1 MVSEDQYFRINSPK
15 VVHETLDGEVV
26 IINFENGNYYSIN
39 DTGTD
44 IWELLSRSVPVGGII
59 ESMEK
64 KYRGDQGDMERAIV
78 EYLKSLE
85 AENLIV
91 ADNPAEES
99 EPVSPS
105 ENRSVSEKIPFTV
118 PVLDKFDDM
127 NELILLDPIHEVDE
141 KGWPMT
147 PDRTDT

>member
-1 MVSEDQYFRINSPK
+1 MVPENQYFRINNPK

-44 IWELLSRSVPVGGII
+44 IWELVSRSVPVDGII
-59 ESMEK
+59 ESMER
-64 KYRGDQGDMERAIV
+64 KYRGDHGDMERVIV

-91 ADNPAEES
+91 ADNPAQEGV
-99 EPVSPS
+99 PVSLIAS
-105 ENRSVSEKIPFTV
+105 GSGNEKLPFTA
-118 PVLDKFDDM
+118 PVLEKFDDM

-147 PDRTDT
+147 PDRTAT